1 MQYFSSSLNL
11 LIICKLKM
19 KNNFNIIKVKHLIS
33 EIKMIFIK
41 TNTKKIRHKVLM
53 LMNQ

>member
-19 KNNFNIIKVKHLIS
+19 KNNFNTIKVNHLIS